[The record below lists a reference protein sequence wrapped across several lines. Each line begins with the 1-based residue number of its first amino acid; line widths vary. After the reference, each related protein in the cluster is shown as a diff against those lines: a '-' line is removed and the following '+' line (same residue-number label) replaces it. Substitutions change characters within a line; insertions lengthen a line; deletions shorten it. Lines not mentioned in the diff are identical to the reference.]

1 MTIVPLILIPQIM
14 LAGLIAKV
22 SSPLVEVLS
31 YLTLSRWGV
40 EGFNDI
46 QNRVVVENADF
57 SNTTMEAI
65 PMLLSRFHENYEKL
79 FTLHG
84 TIELDTYVITFMII
98 IMLVFIYR
106 TLKKKDSVTL

>member
-1 MTIVPLILIPQIM
+1 MSFLSIASTFLGLLLSSIVDTTEKAMTIVPLILIPQIM

-46 QNRVVVENADF
+46 
-57 SNTTMEAI
+57 
-65 PMLLSRFHENYEKL
+65 
-79 FTLHG
+79 
-84 TIELDTYVITFMII
+84 
-98 IMLVFIYR
+98 
-106 TLKKKDSVTL
+106 